1 MLSKNVRTAI
11 TIVGLVGIVLL
22 LMQYLTHL
30 QPPGMRELSYTDLVR
45 EVQNHTVAEVT
56 VQGARLTGV
65 FKDGSRFYATLP
77 PEGETRNQLYKLM
90 TETNVRVK
98 FSEDSRMPDYLGQVI
113 GTFLVLL
120 ILGTLFWVLF
130 VRTAQAGN
138 NQAFSFGKARAR
150 RYNESI
156 PRVTF
161 DDVAGVDEA
170 KQELAEIVD
179 YLKNTRKYQALGAK
193 IPKGVLLLGP
203 PGCGKTLLAPSA

>member
-77 PEGETRNQLYKLM
+77 PEGKHATSS
-90 TETNVRVK
+90 T
-98 FSEDSRMPDYLGQVI
+98 S
-113 GTFLVLL
+113 
-120 ILGTLFWVLF
+120 
-130 VRTAQAGN
+130 
-138 NQAFSFGKARAR
+138 
-150 RYNESI
+150 
-156 PRVTF
+156 
-161 DDVAGVDEA
+161 
-170 KQELAEIVD
+170 
-179 YLKNTRKYQALGAK
+179 
-193 IPKGVLLLGP
+193 
-203 PGCGKTLLAPSA
+203 